1 MHLYIRNMV
10 CDRCLMAVRQ
20 VLNDGG
26 IGYRHLQL
34 GEVELSE
41 QLSAEQLERLSVRL
55 KSIGFELLDDKKSR
69 IVEKIKSTII
79 SIIHHSE
86 DELNLKLSALLTD
99 KLGKDYH
106 YLTTLFSSVEGITI
120 EKYTILQ
127 RIEKVKELMMYNEM
141 TLSEIAFDMG
151 YSSVQHL
158 SQQFKKV
165 TGLTPTQ
172 FRELKENTRKPLDS
186 I

>member
-1 MHLYIRNMV
+1 MQLYIRNMV

-20 VLNDGG
+20 VLNDEG
-26 IGYRHLQL
+26 IEYRHLQL
-34 GEVELSE
+34 GEVELSAP
-41 QLSAEQLERLSVRL
+41 LTAEQLERLSVQL

-69 IVEKIKSTII
+69 MVEKIKSTII
-79 SIIHHSE
+79 SIIHHSD
-86 DELNLKLSALLTD
+86 DELNLKLSAMLTD

-120 EKYTILQ
+120 EKYAILQ

-141 TLSEIAFDMG
+141 TLSDIAFDMG

-158 SQQFKKV
+158 SQQFKKT

-172 FRELKENTRKPLDS
+172 FRELKENTRKPIDK